1 MNTADRL
8 ATGATLVALGI
19 AALAVGVPYASAA
32 VGLGLGFLI
41 SGYLRWKGK
50 LPWAR

>member
-8 ATGATLVALGI
+8 AIGATLVALGVV
-19 AALAVGVPYASAA
+19 ALAAGVPYSSSA